1 MSSNVESI
9 THLVQLA
16 MTPAFM
22 LTGIGAVLSVL
33 STRLSRTVD
42 RSRQIKDFICKGASV
57 EAYRHEA
64 MSLDRRSRIIHTAI
78 YCCSLAAFSICA
90 VVFSIFLSEIFPVL
104 SFDGKLIAWCFS
116 LAMMFLSAAL
126 VLFLREIRICYVS
139 SDTIVSE

>member
-33 STRLSRTVD
+33 SARLSRTVD

-64 MSLDRRSRIIHTAI
+64 MSLDRRSRIIHKAI
-78 YCCSLAAFSICA
+78 YCCSLAAFSICT